1 MRWAITVLFSGLI
14 FLVGCEIDKI
24 PVTTSSEEALKDFI
38 TGRDLIEKIRQQEAQ
53 PYLEKA
59 ISEDP
64 DFALAHLYL
73 AFTQTSKQSQLE
85 GIAKAK
91 SLIDKVSEGERL
103 CILAFDA
110 NIYGYGKKQ
119 EAYLQALVENYPNDE
134 HALNFLGSYYSEQH
148 ELEKAIVYF
157 KRAIQSNPNHPN
169 SYNLIGYAYR
179 YMNNYPAAEESFKKY
194 IKLNP
199 DDPNPYDSYAELLLK
214 MGEFE
219 VSIETYEKALEMD
232 PNFAPSHFGIAS
244 NLIYLREYN
253 KARNQLKRLSR
264 IAINDAQ
271 RRTAILGC
279 AVVYIAEGDFE
290 TGLTEIDKLDA
301 LAASISD
308 TVAIVQN
315 QFLKASVLL
324 EFGKLDDSR
333 DKLILANK
341 IIDSANFSD
350 DLRNNFQRR
359 YLYNLT
365 RLMVEKSQINQAKK
379 YAGELS
385 EVLKKNDN
393 PILMTYNHSLSGII
407 ALAEKDYDRAITKL
421 NQSNLEDPYN
431 QYRLAM
437 AYQAKGE
444 KESAIEKY
452 EEVLKYNGLVGIVYV
467 IIRQRAEQQL
477 IRLKAFDS

>member
-1 MRWAITVLFSGLI
+1 MRWAISILFSIFI
-14 FLVGCEIDKI
+14 FLVGCENDKVPI
-24 PVTTSSEEALKDFI
+24 TTSSEEALQDFI
-38 TGRDLIEKIRQQEAQ
+38 TGRDLIEKVRHQDAKE
-53 PYLEKA
+53 YLERA
-59 ISEDP
+59 ILKDP
-64 DFALAHLYL
+64 EFALAHLYR
-73 AFTQTSKQSQLE
+73 AFTKTSNQLQLE
-85 GIAKAK
+85 EIAKAK

-110 NIYGYGKKQ
+110 GIYGYGKKQ
-119 EAYLQALVENYPNDE
+119 EAYLQALVENYPKDE
-134 HALNFLGSYYSEQH
+134 RALNFLGSYYSEQH
-148 ELEKAIVYF
+148 ELDKAIVYF
-157 KRAIQSNPNHPN
+157 KRAIQNNPNHPN
-169 SYNLIGYAYR
+169 SYNQIGYAYR
-179 YMNNYPAAEESFKKY
+179 YMNNYSAAEESFKKY

-219 VSIETYEKALEMD
+219 VSIETYEKALEMNPD
-232 PNFAPSHFGIAS
+232 FAPSHFGIAS

-264 IAINDAQ
+264 IAVNDEQ

-279 AVVYIAEGDFE
+279 AVVYLAEGDFE
-290 TGLTEIDKLDA
+290 TGLNEIDKLDV
-301 LAASISD
+301 LAKSNSD
-308 TVAIVQN
+308 TVAMVQN
-315 QFLKASVLL
+315 QFLKAEVLL

-333 DKLILANK
+333 DKMILANK

-359 YLYNLT
+359 YLYNST
-365 RLMVEKSQINQAKK
+365 RLMVEKSQINQAKEF
-379 YAGELS
+379 AAELS
-385 EVLKKNDN
+385 KVLKKNDN
-393 PILMTYNHSLSGII
+393 PLLMTYNHSLSGII
-407 ALAEKDYDRAITKL
+407 AFAEQDYDKAIAELK
-421 NQSNLEDPYN
+421 QSNLEDPYN

-437 AYQAKGE
+437 VYQAKGE

-452 EEVLKYNGLVGIVYV
+452 EEVLKYNGLVSIVYV

>member
-1 MRWAITVLFSGLI
+1 MRWAITLLFSGLI

-24 PVTTSSEEALKDFI
+24 PVTTSSEEALQDFI
-38 TGRDLIEKIRQQEAQ
+38 TGRDLIEKIRYQEAQ

-59 ISEDP
+59 ISKDP
-64 DFALAHLYL
+64 DFALAYLYL
-73 AFTQTSKQSQLE
+73 AFTQTSKQSQLA

-110 NIYGYGKKQ
+110 SIYGYGKKQ

-148 ELEKAIVYF
+148 EFEKAIVYF
-157 KRAIQSNPNHPN
+157 KRAIQNNPNHPN

-253 KARNQLKRLSR
+253 KARNQLQRLSR
-264 IAINDAQ
+264 IASNDAQ
-271 RRTAILGC
+271 RTTAILGC

-290 TGLTEIDKLDA
+290 TGLTEIDKLDT

-315 QFLKASVLL
+315 QFLKAVVLL

-333 DKLILANK
+333 EKLILANK
-341 IIDSANFSD
+341 IIDSSNFSN
-350 DLRNNFQRR
+350 DLRKNFQRR
-359 YLYNLT
+359 YLYNST
-365 RLMVEKSQINQAKK
+365 RLMVERGEIKKAKE
-379 YAGELS
+379 YASELN
-385 EVLKKNDN
+385 EVLKNNDN

-407 ALAEKDYDRAITKL
+407 ALAEQDYDRAITELK
-421 NQSNLEDPYN
+421 QSNLEDPYN
-431 QYRLAM
+431 QYRLAL

-444 KESAIEKY
+444 KESAIEKF

-477 IRLKAFDS
+477 IRLKAID

>member
-1 MRWAITVLFSGLI
+1 MKWAISILFSGFI
-14 FLVGCEIDKI
+14 FLIGCENDKV
-24 PVTTSSEEALKDFI
+24 PVTTSSEEALQDFI
-38 TGRDLIEKIRQQEAQ
+38 AGRDLIEKIRLEDAKE
-53 PYLEKA
+53 YLERA
-59 ISEDP
+59 ISKDP
-64 DFALAHLYL
+64 DFALAHMYL
-73 AFTQTSKQSQLE
+73 ALTKTSHQLQLE

-110 NIYGYGKKQ
+110 SIYGYGKKQ
-119 EAYLQALVENYPNDE
+119 EAYLQALVENYPKDE
-134 HALNFLGSYYSEQH
+134 RALNFLGSYYSAQH
-148 ELEKAIVYF
+148 ESDKAIVYF
-157 KRAIQSNPNHPN
+157 KRAIQNNPNHPN
-169 SYNLIGYAYR
+169 SYNHIGYAYR
-179 YMNNYPAAEESFKKY
+179 YINNYSAAEESFKKY

-219 VSIETYEKALEMD
+219 VSLETYEKALEMD

-253 KARNQLKRLSR
+253 KARNQLKRLSK
-264 IAINDAQ
+264 IAVNDEQ

-279 AVVYIAEGDFE
+279 AVVHLAEGDFK
-290 TGLTEIDKLDA
+290 TGLEEISKLDA
-301 LAASISD
+301 MAKIKSD
-308 TVAIVQN
+308 TVSLVRN
-315 QFLKASVLL
+315 QFLKAVVLL
-324 EFGKLDDSR
+324 EFGKLEETLV
-333 DKLILANK
+333 KLNLANK

-350 DLRNNFQRR
+350 DLKKVFQRR

-365 RLMVEKSQINQAKK
+365 RLMVEKSQIKEAKE
-379 YAGELS
+379 YAIELS
-385 EVLKKNDN
+385 KVLKKNDN
-393 PILMTYNHSLSGII
+393 PILMTYTHSLAGII
-407 ALAEKDYDRAITKL
+407 ALAEQDYDKAIAELK
-421 NQSNLEDPYN
+421 QSNLEDPYN

-444 KESAIEKY
+444 KESAIEKF

-477 IRLKAFDS
+477 VRLKAFDS